1 MKILSLDLST
11 KKYVVYLLTF
21 PNGKQYCGY
30 PSNIKRRW
38 SRKGQEYKK
47 CPLVYKAIQKYG
59 WDNIQKEILYSY
71 DNAEEG
77 LLKEKEIIEQLD
89 LLNLDKGYNLIPGG
103 GILPTGSKFLTE
115 NGRKKLVENGKRLA
129 NYTWNNKEHRQYAIK
144 RMKEETHK
152 KRMLLTKE
160 QLKEKYGKHNL
171 GKIPK
176 NAKSIIQ
183 LDLDFNTLQIFSSSV
198 QAAKSIG
205 KETADSTNI
214 RRSANSGGNKIAY
227 GFRWRWKNENS

>member
-1 MKILSLDLST
+1 MCVRAIAQFF
-11 KKYVVYLLTF
+11 LL
-21 PNGKQYCGY
+21 
-30 PSNIKRRW
+30 PSFLIVLHFTRIFRN
-38 SRKGQEYKK
+38 S
-47 CPLVYKAIQKYG
+47 
-59 WDNIQKEILYSY
+59 
-71 DNAEEG
+71 
-77 LLKEKEIIEQLD
+77 II
-89 LLNLDKGYNLIPGG
+89 
-103 GILPTGSKFLTE
+103 
-115 NGRKKLVENGKRLA
+115 
-129 NYTWNNKEHRQYAIK
+129 
-144 RMKEETHK
+144 
-152 KRMLLTKE
+152 
-160 QLKEKYGKHNL
+160 NL